1 MRNDVYTLDPLEVK
15 FDDTYVK
22 FNPLQDRKEYE
33 ATKESIIK
41 LGQLDP
47 ILMLDGL
54 CIDGRHRVKVAIE
67 LGEQVRCLDVSPE
80 MSKPEIIQIINI
92 VK

>member
-54 CIDGRHRVKVAIE
+54 CIDGRHR
-67 LGEQVRCLDVSPE
+67 
-80 MSKPEIIQIINI
+80 
-92 VK
+92 